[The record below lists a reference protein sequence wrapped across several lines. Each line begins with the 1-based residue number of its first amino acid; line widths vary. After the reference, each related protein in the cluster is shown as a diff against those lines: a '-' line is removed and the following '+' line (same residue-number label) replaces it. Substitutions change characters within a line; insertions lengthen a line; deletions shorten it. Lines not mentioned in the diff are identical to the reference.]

1 MSRSLSLAYRELDK
15 LLKKR
20 IVFLDGAMGTMIQR
34 YQLGEQDFRG
44 QRFANH
50 SFDLKGN
57 NDLLSL
63 TRPDIIEK
71 IHLQYLR
78 AGADIV
84 ETNTFNGTRISQ
96 TDYQLREIVPE
107 LNVEAAKIAKRACKQ
122 IMDQDPERKCYVAG
136 AMGPTNKTASIS
148 PDVNRP
154 DFRAI
159 SFEELRKNYYEQAS
173 ALLEGGADILI
184 PETTFDTLNL
194 KAALFAIEELQE
206 EREEKIPVMISITIT
221 DKSGRTL
228 SGQTVEACYNSIRH
242 AEPLSVGINCALG
255 AEEMYPFMRELSR
268 ISEFY
273 VSCYPNA
280 GLPNPLSETGYDET
294 PETTGT
300 FMRKFAEDGY
310 LNIVGG
316 CCGTTPEHIKSIV
329 EKVGPFA
336 PRKKK
341 VPSQA
346 SHFSG
351 LVPLKIDLQKDNSFF
366 VIGERTNVT
375 GSPKFAKLI
384 KAGDFEEAVKV
395 ARQQVANGA
404 NIIDIN
410 FDEGML
416 DSVDCMKK
424 FLHLIA
430 SEPDITCVPVMI
442 DSSKWEIL
450 EAGLRCVQGKS
461 IVNSISLK
469 SGEED
474 FKEKARLVKKY
485 GAAVVVMAFDENG
498 QATSKEDKVKICSRA
513 YKILVNEVGLSPHD
527 IIFDPNILT
536 VATGLKE
543 HNNYAIDF
551 IESVRQIKKIC
562 PGALTSGGVSNL
574 SFSFRGNNVVR
585 DAIHSAFLYHAIG
598 AGLDMGIVNAGMLE
612 VYENIEPELLQKVED
627 VILNRNN
634 RENQATEALIE
645 YAQKFQGLNLKK
657 NKSDL
662 SWREGPLQE
671 RFTHALVQG
680 IPDFIEKDTEEARK
694 QLGQPLDVIEG
705 PLMQGMKAVGELF
718 GAGKMFLPQVVKSA
732 RVMKKAVAYLEPF
745 MDEEKKKNKLAQ
757 AKGTFVIATVKG
769 DVHDIGKNIVAV
781 VLACNGYQ
789 VVDLGIMVSC
799 DKLLEEI
806 HKHNADIV
814 GLSGLITP
822 SLEEMIFNAKE
833 MQKQKIN
840 IPLLIGGA
848 TTSKIHTAVK
858 IAPHYEYPV
867 CHVGDASLV
876 VEVCRKVLSHKERDN
891 FVQNL
896 RQNQEKIRENFS
908 SQKEKKFVS
917 LDEARKHA
925 TQIDWSKE
933 NFFYPQETGVQVLN
947 SISLDEVIPYIDW
960 SPFFWAW
967 EMKGTYPHILKN
979 PKYGEEAQKLFSEA
993 QVFLQDIIEHKR
1005 FKLKAVFGIWPANS
1019 VGDSI
1024 QFYKNESRKDIVETF
1039 HFLRQQS
1046 VYFQDEGKR
1055 KEFKSLADFVAP
1067 KGYRDYA
1074 GAFLVTVGE
1083 EVEKYA
1089 ATFKQKGDDYSSIF
1103 IKILGDRMA
1112 EALAEMLHKK
1122 VRDLWGYGKKE
1133 DLSIEDLIKE
1143 KYRGIRPAPGYPA
1156 CPDHT
1161 EKRKI
1166 WSLLEVKK
1174 NTGAS
1179 LTENL
1184 SMIPASSVCGHYFA
1198 YPHSKYFN
1206 LGKIGKDQV
1215 LEYSQRKNIPL
1226 KEMEKWLAPNLG
1238 Y

>member
-1 MSRSLSLAYRELDK
+1 MSRLSSPVYRELNK
-15 LLKKR
+15 LLEKR
-20 IVFLDGAMGTMIQR
+20 IVFLDGAMGTMVQK
-34 YQLGEQDFRG
+34 YQLNEQDFRG
-44 QRFANH
+44 HRFASH
-50 SFDLKGN
+50 PTDLKGN

-63 TRPDIIEK
+63 TRPDIIEE
-71 IHLQYLR
+71 IHLKYLE

-96 TDYQLREIVPE
+96 ADYQLEEIVFE
-107 LNVEAAKIAKRACKQ
+107 LNIEAAKIAKRAC
-122 IMDQDPERKCYVAG
+122 DQVMAQNPERKCYVAG
-136 AMGPTNKTASIS
+136 AMGPTNKTASLS

-173 ALLEGGADILI
+173 ALLEGGADILL

-194 KAALFAIEELQE
+194 KAALFAIEELCE

-242 AEPLSVGINCALG
+242 AKPLSVGINCALG
-255 AEEMYPFMRELSR
+255 AEEMYPFVSELSR

-273 VSCYPNA
+273 ISCYPNA

-294 PETTGT
+294 PEMTGT
-300 FMRKFAEDGY
+300 LMRKFAEDGY

-329 EKVGPFA
+329 EKTGSLA

-341 VPSQA
+341 APSKA

-351 LVPLKIDLQKDNSFF
+351 LSPLKIDLNKDNSFF

-416 DSVDCMKK
+416 DSANCMKK

-430 SEPDITCVPVMI
+430 SEPEITCVPVMI
-442 DSSKWEIL
+442 DSSKWEVL
-450 EAGLRCVQGKS
+450 EAGVQCLQGKS
-461 IVNSISLK
+461 IINSISLK

-474 FKEKARLVKKY
+474 FKAQARLVKKY

-498 QATSKEDKVKICSRA
+498 QATSKEHKVRICTRA
-513 YKILVNEVGLSPHD
+513 YNILVNEVGLEPYD
-527 IIFDPNILT
+527 IIFDSNILT

-551 IESVRQIKKIC
+551 IESVRQIKKAC

-585 DAIHSAFLYHAIG
+585 EAMHSAFLYYAIE

-612 VYENIEPELLQKVED
+612 VYENIEPELLKKVED
-627 VILNRNN
+627 VILNRSNQ
-634 RENQATEALIE
+634 ENQATEALIE

-662 SWREGPLQE
+662 SWREKTLQE

-694 QLGQPLDVIEG
+694 QLERPLDVIEG
-705 PLMQGMKAVGELF
+705 PLMQGMKVVGELF

-745 MDEEKKKNKLAQ
+745 MDEEKKKNKLSR
-757 AKGTFVIATVKG
+757 AKGIFVIATVKG

-789 VVDLGIMVSC
+789 VIDLGIMVSC
-799 DKLLEEI
+799 DKLLEEVR
-806 HKHNADIV
+806 KHNADIV

-858 IAPHYEYPV
+858 IAPHYAHSV

-876 VEVCRKVLSHKERDN
+876 VEVCSKLLSDREKDA
-891 FVQNL
+891 FVQDL
-896 RQNQEKIRENFS
+896 HQKQEKIRKNFLH
-908 SQKEKKFVS
+908 QKEKKFVS
-917 LDEARKHA
+917 LDESRKRA
-925 TQIDWSKE
+925 TQIDWNEINLPRPEKM
-933 NFFYPQETGVQVLN
+933 GVQVFN
-947 SISLDEVIPYIDW
+947 SISLDEIIPYIDW

-967 EMKGTYPHILKN
+967 EMKGSYPHILKG
-979 PKYGEEAQKLFSEA
+979 PKYGEAAQKLFSEA

-1005 FKLKAVFGIWPANS
+1005 FRPKAVFGIWPANS
-1019 VGDSI
+1019 EGDSI
-1024 QFYKNESRKDIVETF
+1024 HFYKNEARKDIIETF

-1046 VYFQDEGKR
+1046 VHDR
-1055 KEFKSLADFVAP
+1055 DKECKSLADFVAP
-1067 KGYRDYA
+1067 KGYQDYA
-1074 GAFLVTVGE
+1074 GAFVVTAGE

-1122 VRDLWGYGKKE
+1122 VRDMWGCGKKE
-1133 DLSIEDLIKE
+1133 DFSIEDLIKE

-1166 WSLLEVKK
+1166 WSLLEVEK
-1174 NTGAS
+1174 NIGAS

-1184 SMIPASSVCGHYFA
+1184 SMVPASSVCGHYFA

-1206 LGKIGKDQV
+1206 LGKIDKDQI
-1215 LEYSQRKNIPL
+1215 LDYSQRKNIPL
-1226 KEMEKWLAPNLG
+1226 EEMEKWLAPNLG